1 MTTDMRIRTSLLV
14 VIVLLFIFADT
25 DGRKTSGRRSG
36 SSSGSAGY
44 GSSSRRGGGGQR
56 VTTQRPRTQT
66 GAPQSKVGWNVPPN
80 TNNKATG
87 TSSNAKPSAPVSEQA
102 SKTSATNVQSGY
114 PSGSPPAYSPSG
126 GYPRQPANNPY
137 SGSSGYNQGYPSP
150 NINPSYPGGHSPYG
164 QAYNPSMHH
173 NAPPAYTPYGGHG
186 GGFGQPSYGQ
196 PSYGQPS
203 YGQPSYAQPSFVQ
216 PAISQAPA
224 LTVLQPSRPG
234 IGQLAKE
241 ALVYSSVSAGVS
253 AAVNRLLPGG
263 IYGRSPGSS
272 GGGSHTE
279 VTYNNYY
286 YNQSA
291 PANGEAPANNNG
303 APPSAPALSAP
314 GQTAPAQTAPAQSAP
329 AQSAPTAEAE
339 KKETASSNAAPP
351 INSQNNGPSQPN
363 YPISNDEVKK
373 LTENLLSMDKNN
385 AYQYIT
391 VNLQGETKED
401 GTTDDA
407 SLPLLDVKPEAYEIP
422 TIKSVL
428 ALHDNYEMDV
438 KTKETVTPEERKEES
453 ELLDKFLETDVFK
466 TAMKFL
472 VDKEFIPNDEYE
484 FRDTLRRIWFS
495 QFQRVEGEPS
505 SSGFEAVFL
514 AEKLD
519 SFMIGPQN
527 WIYFAKQEAQKKLDY
542 RGYIKDVKLG
552 DKGEAIKIR
561 SAFNIPD
568 TKHAISTLLVGLS
581 PELEMALYTVCFY
594 VRPNDVCPISLS
606 GKDIN
611 LVSTRFNYFGKD
623 ILIAGFIAG

>member
-1 MTTDMRIRTSLLV
+1 
-14 VIVLLFIFADT
+14 
-25 DGRKTSGRRSG
+25 G
-36 SSSGSAGY
+36 S
-44 GSSSRRGGGGQR
+44 
-56 VTTQRPRTQT
+56 TPN
-66 GAPQSKVGWNVPPN
+66 KIGWNVPPSGN
-80 TNNKATG
+80 TKVTG
-87 TSSNAKPSAPVSEQA
+87 TSNNAKPSAPVSEQA

-114 PSGSPPAYSPSG
+114 SSANSNNPPPYSPSG
-126 GYPRQPANNPY
+126 GYSGGARQPPPPY
-137 SGSSGYNQGYPSP
+137 SNTYNTNQGYPSP
-150 NINPSYPGGHSPYG
+150 NPAYPGGHAPYG
-164 QAYNPSMHH
+164 QAYSPHG
-173 NAPPAYTPYGGHG
+173 APPAYSPYGGQSYGGQPPAYSPYGGSQSYHG
-186 GGFGQPSYGQ
+186 GGFGQSSYGQ

-203 YGQPSYAQPSFVQ
+203 FGQPVQ
-216 PAISQAPA
+216 PALAQAPA

-263 IYGRSPGSS
+263 IYGRSPGSGGG

-291 PANGEAPANNNG
+291 PANGEAPASNNG
-303 APPSAPALSAP
+303 APPNNPPASVA
-314 GQTAPAQTAPAQSAP
+314 APAQA
-329 AQSAPTAEAE
+329 APTAEVDKKAAE
-339 KKETASSNAAPP
+339 TSNAPSNAAPP
-351 INSQNNGPSQPN
+351 DNAGSQPNNNPVQPN

-373 LTENLLSMDKNN
+373 LTENLFTMDKNN

-422 TIKSVL
+422 TIKNTL

-453 ELLDKFLETDVFK
+453 ELLDNFLETDVFK
-466 TAMKFL
+466 AAMKFL
-472 VDKEFIPNDEYE
+472 VEKEFIPNDEYE
-484 FRDTLRRIWFS
+484 FKDTLKRIWFS

-519 SFMIGPQN
+519 SYMIGPQS

-542 RGYIKDVKLG
+542 RGYIKDTKLG
-552 DKGEAIKIR
+552 DKGEAIKVR
-561 SAFNIPD
+561 TAFNIPD
-568 TKHAISTLLVGLS
+568 TKHSVTTLLVGLS

-594 VRPNDVCPISLS
+594 VRPNDVCPISLG
-606 GKDIN
+606 GKDVN

>member
-1 MTTDMRIRTSLLV
+1 MRIRTSLIF
-14 VIVLLFIFADT
+14 VIVFLFIFDT
-25 DGRKTSGRRSG
+25 DGRKTSGRRNG
-36 SSSGSAGY
+36 STGYSA
-44 GSSSRRGGGGQR
+44 RRGGSSR
-56 VTTQRPRTQT
+56 TTQRPRSTHT
-66 GAPQSKVGWNVPPN
+66 DSSPSKIGWNVPPS

-102 SKTSATNVQSGY
+102 SKTNAMNVQSGSN
-114 PSGSPPAYSPSG
+114 PSTNNNPPPYSPSG

-137 SGSSGYNQGYPSP
+137 GATGNQGYPSS
-150 NINPSYPGGHSPYG
+150 NMNPSYPGGHSPYG
-164 QAYNPSMHH
+164 QAYNPSMQH
-173 NAPPAYTPYGGHG
+173 NAPPAYSPYGGQPHG

-203 YGQPSYAQPSFVQ
+203 YGQPSYGQPSYGQSAYVQ
-216 PAISQAPA
+216 PPIAQAPA

-272 GGGSHTE
+272 EGGGGHTQI
-279 VTYNNYY
+279 TYNNYY
-286 YNQSA
+286 NNQSV
-291 PANGEAPANNNG
+291 PVNGEVPANNNG
-303 APPSAPALSAP
+303 APPNSPPAA
-314 GQTAPAQTAPAQSAP
+314 AVAP
-329 AQSAPTAEAE
+329 AQSAPTAEAD
-339 KKETASSNAAPP
+339 KKVTEINNAPSNAAPP
-351 INSQNNGPSQPN
+351 NNANSQPQQNQNPIQPN

-373 LTENLLSMDKNN
+373 LSENLFTIDKNN
-385 AYQYIT
+385 AYKYVT

-401 GTTDDA
+401 GTSDDA

-422 TIKSVL
+422 TIKSTL
-428 ALHDNYEMDV
+428 ALYDNYEMDV
-438 KTKETVTPEERKEES
+438 KTKETITPDEREKQT

-466 TAMKFL
+466 AAMKFL
-472 VDKEFIPNDEYE
+472 VDKEFILNDEYE
-484 FRDTLRRIWFS
+484 FKDTLKRIWFS
-495 QFQRVEGEPS
+495 QFQRVEGNPS
-505 SSGFEAVFL
+505 SSGFEAVFV

-519 SFMIGPQN
+519 SYIIGPQN
-527 WIYFAKQEAQKKLDY
+527 WIYFAKQEAQKNIDY
-542 RGYIKDVKLG
+542 RGYIKDLKLG
-552 DKGEAIKIR
+552 DKAEAIKIR

-568 TKHAISTLLVGLS
+568 TKHSVTTLLVGLS

-594 VRPNDVCPISLS
+594 VRPNDVCPISL
-606 GKDIN
+606 GGTDVN

>member
-1 MTTDMRIRTSLLV
+1 MRIRTSLFV
-14 VIVLLFIFADT
+14 VIVLLFILADT

-36 SSSGSAGY
+36 STGYSSSSSRRS
-44 GSSSRRGGGGQR
+44 GSSSR
-56 VTTQRPRTQT
+56 TTQRPRSSGST
-66 GAPQSKVGWNVPPN
+66 PKIGWNVPPN
-80 TNNKATG
+80 SNTKATG
-87 TSSNAKPSAPVSEQA
+87 TSTNVKPSAPVSDHV

-114 PSGSPPAYSPSG
+114 PSGNSPPYSPSG
-126 GYPRQPANNPY
+126 GYPRQPAGTGGYNQ
-137 SGSSGYNQGYPSP
+137 GYNQGYPSP
-150 NINPSYPGGHSPYG
+150 NMNPSYPGGYGSHSPYG

-173 NAPPAYTPYGGHG
+173 NAPPAYSPYGGG

-196 PSYGQPS
+196 SS
-203 YGQPSYAQPSFVQ
+203 FGQPSYAQPSFVQ
-216 PAISQAPA
+216 PAIQQAPA

-272 GGGSHTE
+272 GSGSHTE

-303 APPSAPALSAP
+303 APLSAPASAP
-314 GQTAPAQTAPAQSAP
+314 AQTAPAQTAPAQTP

-339 KKETASSNAAPP
+339 KRDTNAPSNAAPP
-351 INSQNNGPSQPN
+351 DNSQQNNGPSQPN
-363 YPISNDEVKK
+363 YPISNNEVKK

-385 AYQYIT
+385 AYKYIT

-422 TIKSVL
+422 TVKSVL

-484 FRDTLRRIWFS
+484 FKDTLRRIWFS

-505 SSGFEAVFL
+505 SSGFEAVFV

-527 WIYFAKQEAQKKLDY
+527 WIYFAKQEAQKNLDY

-552 DKGEAIKIR
+552 DKGEAIKVR

-568 TKHAISTLLVGLS
+568 TKHSITTLLVGLS

-623 ILIAGFIAG
+623 IMIAGFIAG

>member
-1 MTTDMRIRTSLLV
+1 MKIRTSLIA
-14 VIVLLFIFADT
+14 VIVLLFIFDT

-36 SSSGSAGY
+36 STGY
-44 GSSSRRGGGGQR
+44 GSSRRGSGGGGHAR
-56 VTTQRPRTQT
+56 TTPRSTSGST
-66 GAPQSKVGWNVPPN
+66 PSKIGWNVPPSS
-80 TNNKATG
+80 NNKATG
-87 TSSNAKPSAPVSEQA
+87 TSSNVKPPVSEQA
-102 SKTSATNVQSGY
+102 SKSSATNVQSAAN
-114 PSGSPPAYSPSG
+114 SNPPYSPSG
-126 GYPRQPANNPY
+126 GYSRQPANNPSY
-137 SGSSGYNQGYPSP
+137 GNQGYPSYGNQGYSP
-150 NINPSYPGGHSPYG
+150 NMNPSYPGYGGHSPYG
-164 QAYNPSMHH
+164 QAHNPSTHY
-173 NAPPAYTPYGGHG
+173 NAPPAYSPPGYGQSYHG

-203 YGQPSYAQPSFVQ
+203 YGQPSYVQ
-216 PAISQAPA
+216 PPIAQAPA

-272 GGGSHTE
+272 GSGSHTE

-291 PANGEAPANNNG
+291 PANGEAPAG
-303 APPSAPALSAP
+303 APPNSPPASVA
-314 GQTAPAQTAPAQSAP
+314 APAQSAP
-329 AQSAPTAEAE
+329 SGPTAEAE
-339 KKETASSNAAPP
+339 KRETSNAPSNAAPP
-351 INSQNNGPSQPN
+351 DNANSQPQQNNNPSQPN
-363 YPISNDEVKK
+363 YPIFNDEVKK
-373 LTENLLSMDKNN
+373 LTENLFTMDKNN
-385 AYQYIT
+385 AYKYIT

-401 GTTDDA
+401 GTGDDA
-407 SLPLLDVKPEAYEIP
+407 SLPLLDVKAEAYEIP
-422 TIKSVL
+422 TIKSTL

-466 TAMKFL
+466 AAMKFL

-484 FRDTLRRIWFS
+484 FKDTLRRIWFS

-505 SSGFEAVFL
+505 SSGFEAVFA

-527 WIYFAKQEAQKKLDY
+527 WIYFAKQEAQKNLDY
-542 RGYIKDVKLG
+542 RGYIKDIKLA

-568 TKHAISTLLVGLS
+568 TKHSVTTLLVGLS

-594 VRPNDVCPISLS
+594 VRPNDVCPTSLG

>member
-1 MTTDMRIRTSLLV
+1 MKIRTSLII

-36 SSSGSAGY
+36 TSTYRRSGTRTTHRPQQSQSG
-44 GSSSRRGGGGQR
+44 GS
-56 VTTQRPRTQT
+56 TPN
-66 GAPQSKVGWNVPPN
+66 KIGWNVPPSGN
-80 TNNKATG
+80 TKATG
-87 TSSNAKPSAPVSEQA
+87 TSNNAKPSAPVSEQA
-102 SKTSATNVQSGY
+102 SKTSATNAQSGY
-114 PSGSPPAYSPSG
+114 SSANSNNPPPYSPSG
-126 GYPRQPANNPY
+126 GYSGARPPY
-137 SGSSGYNQGYPSP
+137 SNTYNQGYPSP
-150 NINPSYPGGHSPYG
+150 NPSYPGGHAPYG
-164 QAYNPSMHH
+164 QAYSPAG
-173 NAPPAYTPYGGHG
+173 APPAYSPYGGGQSYGGQPYGGQSYGGQPYHG
-186 GGFGQPSYGQ
+186 GGFGQSSYGQ
-196 PSYGQPS
+196 PSYGQQS
-203 YGQPSYAQPSFVQ
+203 FGQPVQ
-216 PAISQAPA
+216 PALAQAPA

-263 IYGRSPGSS
+263 IYGRSPGS
-272 GGGSHTE
+272 GGGGGGGNTE

-291 PANGEAPANNNG
+291 PANGEAPASNNG
-303 APPSAPALSAP
+303 SPPNIPPASVV
-314 GQTAPAQTAPAQSAP
+314 APAQA
-329 AQSAPTAEAE
+329 APTAEAD
-339 KKETASSNAAPP
+339 KKAAETSNAPSNAAPP
-351 INSQNNGPSQPN
+351 NNAGSQPNNNPIQPN

-373 LTENLLSMDKNN
+373 LTENLFTIDKNN

-422 TIKSVL
+422 TIKSTL

-453 ELLDKFLETDVFK
+453 ELLDNFLETDVFK
-466 TAMKFL
+466 AAMKFL
-472 VDKEFIPNDEYE
+472 VEKEFIPNDEYE

-519 SFMIGPQN
+519 SYMIGPQS
-527 WIYFAKQEAQKKLDY
+527 WIYYAKQEAQKKLDY

-552 DKGEAIKIR
+552 DKGEAIKVR
-561 SAFNIPD
+561 TAFNVPD
-568 TKHAISTLLVGLS
+568 TKHSVTTLLVGLS

-594 VRPNDVCPISLS
+594 VRPNDVCPILLG
-606 GKDIN
+606 GKEVN